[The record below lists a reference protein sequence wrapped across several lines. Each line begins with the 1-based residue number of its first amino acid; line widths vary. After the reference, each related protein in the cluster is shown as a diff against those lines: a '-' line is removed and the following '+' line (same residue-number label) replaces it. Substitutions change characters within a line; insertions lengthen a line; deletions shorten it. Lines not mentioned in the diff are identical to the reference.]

1 MNQASYKIGGMTCGG
16 CTSSVTK
23 ALQQALPAAKVEV
36 ELESGLAHIQGEH
49 DPKAVAETVEAAGF
63 DFLGAQ
69 QG

>member
-23 ALQQALPAAKVEV
+23 ALQQALPGVQVEV

-49 DPKAVAETVEAAGF
+49 SPEAVAETVEAAGF

>member
-23 ALQQALPAAKVEV
+23 ALQQALPEV
-36 ELESGLAHIQGEH
+36 TVAVDLESGLAHLEGEH
-49 DPKAVAETVEAAGF
+49 DPKAVAETIEAAGF

-69 QG
+69 AS